1 MPRRIPDYPDAY
13 AGWNAISSFGSIVSV
28 VATLIFGYIV
38 YDLFINGKPANNS
51 PWSIPSYFSSTIHLA
66 NSINTEIAE
75 SLEWAT
81 NSPVPFHAFLEV
93 PTEFRK

>member
-28 VATLIFGYIV
+28 VATIIFGYIV
-38 YDLFINGKPANNS
+38 YDLFIHGKHVNNS
-51 PWSIPSYFSSTIHLA
+51 PWAIPSYFSAISVLNT
-66 NSINTEIAE
+66 NFNTEIAE

-81 NSPVPFHAFLEV
+81 KSPVPFHAFLEV

>member
-28 VATLIFGYIV
+28 VATIIFGYIV
-38 YDLFINGKPANNS
+38 YDLFINGKLVNNS
-51 PWSIPSYFSSTIHLA
+51 PWSILSYFSSISVLDE
-66 NSINTEIAE
+66 NINYEIAE

-81 NSPVPFHAFLEV
+81 QSPVPFHAFLEV

>member
-13 AGWNAISSFGSIVSV
+13 AGWNAISSFGSIISV
-28 VATLIFGYIV
+28 VATIIFGYIV
-38 YDLFINGKPANNS
+38 YDLFINGKPVNNS
-51 PWSIPSYFSSTIHLA
+51 PWAIPSYFSSLSLLD
-66 NSINTEIAE
+66 NNINTEIAE

-81 NSPVPFHAFLEV
+81 QSPVPFHAFLEV

>member
-28 VATLIFGYIV
+28 VATIIFGYIV
-38 YDLFINGKPANNS
+38 YDLFINGKLVNNS
-51 PWSIPSYFSSTIHLA
+51 PWARPSYFSAISLL
-66 NSINTEIAE
+66 NDNINYEIAE

-81 NSPVPFHAFLEV
+81 QSPVPFHAFLEV

>member
-28 VATLIFGYIV
+28 VATIIFGYIV
-38 YDLFINGKPANNS
+38 YDLFINGKPVNNS
-51 PWSIPSYFSSTIHLA
+51 PWSIPSYFSSISLLD
-66 NSINTEIAE
+66 SKINAEISE

-81 NSPVPFHAFLEV
+81 ESPVPFHAFLEV

>member
-28 VATLIFGYIV
+28 VATIIFGYVI
-38 YDLFINGKPANNS
+38 YDLFINGRPVNNS
-51 PWSIPSYFSSTIHLA
+51 PWTRPSYFSSLSFLDTQT
-66 NSINTEIAE
+66 NSEVAE
-75 SLEWAT
+75 SLEWAIL
-81 NSPVPFHAFLEV
+81 SPAPFHGFLEV

>member
-1 MPRRIPDYPDAY
+1 
-13 AGWNAISSFGSIVSV
+13 
-28 VATLIFGYIV
+28 V
-38 YDLFINGKPANNS
+38 YDLFINGKHVNNN
-51 PWSIPSYFSSTIHLA
+51 PWAIPSYFSSINLVDNTI
-66 NSINTEIAE
+66 NNEIAE